1 MTKIKNKA
9 TGELCDVDSTYADRI
24 KQKVT
29 IYLKHGNG
37 KIDTIPL
44 ETLMKEYE
52 VAPELSTVSTTKT
65 VDDLEEGDECWLIS
79 GSLVMRS
86 EWTGSP
92 GQLERRAVGDIV
104 LTKEEA
110 EKRLEWR
117 RAKEVLERDT
127 KGFKPSEEN
136 DRESSQ
142 VYWDGEK
149 LDVVYNYGI
158 DGSPTFSSHE
168 DAETSIK
175 AHPKEWKIYLGVEE

>member
-65 VDDLEEGDECWLIS
+65 VDDLEVGDECYEVC
-79 GSLVMRS
+79 GSLVMKMR
-86 EWTGSP
+86 WIDGA
-92 GQLERRAVGDIV
+92 GQIERRAVGDIV

-110 EKRLEWR
+110 ERKLAR
-117 RAKEVLERDT
+117 RKAKVILERDT
-127 KGFKPSEEN
+127 KQFKPSKK
-136 DRESSQ
+136 R
-142 VYWDGEK
+142 K
-149 LDVVYNYGI
+149 
-158 DGSPTFSSHE
+158 
-168 DAETSIK
+168 K
-175 AHPKEWKIYLGVEE
+175 KK